1 MPTACL
7 RSVSFTG
14 EKLMCHPLMPSCRC
28 MVRFVKSNAVKTA
41 TSIFLNRRLA
51 FFLFLTVFA
60 WASCSRK
67 VIFQESPVVPAA
79 TGTVKMKRD
88 QNNNYA
94 LTVRVAN
101 LAEPVR
107 LTPSKK
113 HYIVWLETEDNGVK
127 NIGQLV
133 SSSGLFSKKLKASL
147 EAVTPYK
154 PRRVFITAEYET
166 EIQYPGPQVVLRS
179 NSF

>member
-1 MPTACL
+1 M
-7 RSVSFTG
+7 
-14 EKLMCHPLMPSCRC
+14 
-28 MVRFVKSNAVKTA
+28 KTA
-41 TSIFLNRRLA
+41 TSFLNLRQA
-51 FFLFLTVFA
+51 SIVFLSVFL
-60 WASCSRK
+60 WASCARK
-67 VIFQESPVVPAA
+67 VHFQESQAVPAA

-94 LTVRVAN
+94 LTIRVAN
-101 LAEPVR
+101 LAEPER
-107 LTPSKK
+107 LSPSKE
-113 HYIVWLETEDNGVK
+113 YYVVWLETEDNGVK

-147 EAVTPYK
+147 EAVTPFK

-166 EIQYPGPQVVLRS
+166 EIQYPGPQLVLRS